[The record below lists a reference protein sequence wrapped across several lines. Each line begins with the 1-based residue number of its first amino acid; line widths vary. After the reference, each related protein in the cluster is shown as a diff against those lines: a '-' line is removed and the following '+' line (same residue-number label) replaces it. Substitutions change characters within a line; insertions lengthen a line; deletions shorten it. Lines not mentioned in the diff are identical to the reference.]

1 MKITQFCFEL
11 VQCIL
16 SFKKKGGKIRH
27 STQKNRKM
35 FNFLK
40 MKKSQKE
47 RLKQVIAKDRKET
60 EKENKIK
67 QKTKK

>member
-1 MKITQFCFEL
+1 
-11 VQCIL
+11 
-16 SFKKKGGKIRH
+16 
-27 STQKNRKM
+27 M

-40 MKKSQKE
+40 SKKVQKE
-47 RLKQVIAKDRKET
+47 RLKQVITKDRKET

>member
-1 MKITQFCFEL
+1 
-11 VQCIL
+11 L

-27 STQKNRKM
+27 SIQKSRKM

-40 MKKSQKE
+40 RKKAQKE
-47 RLKQVIAKDRKET
+47 RLKQVITKDRKET